1 MSLEQP
7 SKIFFLIGCSNS
19 KAGPDDVYRPES
31 EAVRPGFSRSL
42 VTEPLRDRKNV
53 FDLLQRSR
61 AKWAGI
67 QLLALPYNRE
77 LRIGPD
83 VKLRARPE
91 SRYLQ
96 ARHLYRGRLYR
107 QVEPET
113 WKNRLHHVLIFSALY
128 GLVRPEEQLQRYSL
142 SPR

>member
-61 AKWAGI
+61 AKRAGI

-83 VKLRARPE
+83 VKLR
-91 SRYLQ
+91 
-96 ARHLYRGRLYR
+96 
-107 QVEPET
+107 
-113 WKNRLHHVLIFSALY
+113 LIFDSFKSEVPCLEALTAVY
-128 GLVRPEEQLQRYSL
+128 FVWCHASG
-142 SPR
+142 